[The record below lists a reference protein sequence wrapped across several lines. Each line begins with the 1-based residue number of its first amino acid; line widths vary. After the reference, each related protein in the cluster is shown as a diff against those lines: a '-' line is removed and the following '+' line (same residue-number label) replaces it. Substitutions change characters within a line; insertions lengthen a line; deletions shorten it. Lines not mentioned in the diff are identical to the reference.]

1 MDHGGFSTTN
11 LLTTDQR
18 GFARLVQEEA
28 AGLIQ
33 ENQVLLNATVTD
45 VEHSHDGVTVALADG
60 RRLSADYALVTFSLG
75 VLQNDDVRFVP
86 PLPDWK
92 VEAIHGMTMVSDFT
106 LRAICVKILMPTLH
120 YHRELTPR
128 SIYNFRRNSG
138 SRLR

>member
-11 LLTTDQR
+11 LLTIDQR

-28 AGLIQ
+28 AGFIQ

-45 VEHSHDGVTVALADG
+45 VEHSLDGVTVALADG

-92 VEAIHGMTMVSDFT
+92 VEAIHGMTMV
-106 LRAICVKILMPTLH
+106 R
-120 YHRELTPR
+120 Y
-128 SIYNFRRNSG
+128 
-138 SRLR
+138 RLCAQYRVSS

>member
-1 MDHGGFSTTN
+1 MPPAETHPDNSRDPDCSSWQIRLYTYCRAANFTFDVDHGGFSTTN
-11 LLTTDQR
+11 LLTIDQR

-28 AGLIQ
+28 AGFIQ

-45 VEHSHDGVTVALADG
+45 VEHSLDGVTVALADG

-92 VEAIHGMTMVSDFT
+92 VEAIHGMTMVSP
-106 LRAICVKILMPTLH
+106 AH
-120 YHRELTPR
+120 
-128 SIYNFRRNSG
+128 
-138 SRLR
+138 

>member
-11 LLTTDQR
+11 LLTIDQR

-28 AGLIQ
+28 AGFIQ

-60 RRLSADYALVTFSLG
+60 QRLSADYAALTVSLG
-75 VLQNDDVRFVP
+75 VLQNDDISFVP

-92 VEAIHGMTMVSDFT
+92 VESMHGMTMVSN
-106 LRAICVKILMPTLH
+106 LSSAV
-120 YHRELTPR
+120 ELCTETQ
-128 SIYNFRRNSG
+128 SQ
-138 SRLR
+138 L